1 MMPEE
6 FSTALESN
14 EVSIWLYHTPAAPTS
29 PQMQGSLESGF
40 QDKLTLLFLWE
51 LSKEGSLCPISQESV
66 IVGSLLL
73 VSRVPET
80 AQGNADGML
89 VPC

>member
-14 EVSIWLYHTPAAPTS
+14 EVSVLTPAAPTS
-29 PQMQGSLESGF
+29 PQLHRSLDSGF
-40 QDKLTLLFLWE
+40 QDKLALFFLWE
-51 LSKEGSLCPISQESV
+51 LSKEGGVCPISQESV

-73 VSRVPET
+73 FSRVPET
-80 AQGNADGML
+80 AQGNAEGML